1 MAKDFFDDEYDKQQQ
16 KEHEQQQARQQA
28 YDNWYGA
35 PAPQPKKSANKPLYI
50 TLMCIALVACIG
62 LGWLL
67 GFIFRSVSRDTV
79 DDAGEILDDVIAYL
93 RDNYYRDISDE
104 EWTAAVEASGTAL
117 MQSAGDRFCQL
128 MSPQTYYDFCYPTG
142 TSGGASEIF
151 GISFLVEEDIG
162 LYVSSVTADSAAFG
176 YVQEGDIV
184 LRLTNMRTKSGSA
197 PVVGGVTFNEIV
209 FGDYT
214 SSAITQVMAETYSA
228 NFHILRADDS
238 EPSGYSIVS
247 VDNLTRAPLAKY
259 GGDYDFQFIE
269 FYFDRDH
276 TNVSTSVNKPSGVT
290 TESVRHLDELPD
302 QTGYVRITEFMDYAV
317 NENERVSAYDEFV
330 QVMTLF
336 NQLGLKHLVLDLK
349 GNPGGNVEYVTNIGA
364 MLVTDA
370 LLTDAQKSQVVNG
383 NGDLLISYLDMPKP
397 SHLRQNYYLPSS
409 YSDYFDAPDGKCD
422 IVVWTDVNSASASE
436 LLTGCLRDY
445 GTAVQMGTT
454 TYGKGIAQTWQE
466 LPFTGKVVDIRGN
479 TTEYPWAVYYTC
491 ASYYSPLGHNIHGV
505 GYTPDKPYDGLTDYS
520 DLWQAVN
527 NYWR

>member
-79 DDAGEILDDVIAYL
+79 GDAGEILDDVIAYL

-151 GISFLVEEDIG
+151 GISFWVEEDIG

-228 NFHILRADDS
+228 DFGAFGIQYRLR
-238 EPSGYSIVS
+238 
-247 VDNLTRAPLAKY
+247 
-259 GGDYDFQFIE
+259 
-269 FYFDRDH
+269 
-276 TNVSTSVNKPSGVT
+276 
-290 TESVRHLDELPD
+290 
-302 QTGYVRITEFMDYAV
+302 
-317 NENERVSAYDEFV
+317 
-330 QVMTLF
+330 
-336 NQLGLKHLVLDLK
+336 
-349 GNPGGNVEYVTNIGA
+349 
-364 MLVTDA
+364 
-370 LLTDAQKSQVVNG
+370 
-383 NGDLLISYLDMPKP
+383 
-397 SHLRQNYYLPSS
+397 
-409 YSDYFDAPDGKCD
+409 
-422 IVVWTDVNSASASE
+422 
-436 LLTGCLRDY
+436 
-445 GTAVQMGTT
+445 
-454 TYGKGIAQTWQE
+454 
-466 LPFTGKVVDIRGN
+466 
-479 TTEYPWAVYYTC
+479 
-491 ASYYSPLGHNIHGV
+491 
-505 GYTPDKPYDGLTDYS
+505 
-520 DLWQAVN
+520 
-527 NYWR
+527 